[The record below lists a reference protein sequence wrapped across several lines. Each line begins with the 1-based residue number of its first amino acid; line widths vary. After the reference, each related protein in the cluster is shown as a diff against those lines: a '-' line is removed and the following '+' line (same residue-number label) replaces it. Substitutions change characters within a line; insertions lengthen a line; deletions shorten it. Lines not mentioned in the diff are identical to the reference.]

1 MGTKAPLI
9 HNICMID
16 TLEYHL
22 SVMEITINSSAMI
35 PSPSMA
41 GNEMKAVKRNILRN
55 IPLLSVGIFRYF
67 RKYRLCH
74 SVYHAQYE
82 LLSHAAPFVGLVV
95 IAHFYLGVVLTQY
108 DGEEIVV
115 DVIEYVGN

>member
-55 IPLLSVGIFRYF
+55 TRLMTQNLVKTLLMEPIVLLYGKIILVEEKMASYILIQYPRRIANKDSNPL
-67 RKYRLCH
+67 
-74 SVYHAQYE
+74 
-82 LLSHAAPFVGLVV
+82 
-95 IAHFYLGVVLTQY
+95 
-108 DGEEIVV
+108 
-115 DVIEYVGN
+115 

>member
-22 SVMEITINSSAMI
+22 SVMEMTINSSAMI

-55 IPLLSVGIFRYF
+55 TRCCRSVSSDIFASTGCATPFIMPSMNCCPMPHHLLDW
-67 RKYRLCH
+67 L
-74 SVYHAQYE
+74 
-82 LLSHAAPFVGLVV
+82 
-95 IAHFYLGVVLTQY
+95 
-108 DGEEIVV
+108 
-115 DVIEYVGN
+115 

>member
-22 SVMEITINSSAMI
+22 SVMEMTINSSAMI

-55 IPLLSVGIFRYF
+55 TRCCRSVSSDIFASTG
-67 RKYRLCH
+67 CH

-95 IAHFYLGVVLTQY
+95 IADFYLGVVLTQY

>member
-1 MGTKAPLI
+1 MP
-9 HNICMID
+9 
-16 TLEYHL
+16 
-22 SVMEITINSSAMI
+22 
-35 PSPSMA
+35 
-41 GNEMKAVKRNILRN
+41 
-55 IPLLSVGIFRYF
+55 VGIFRYF

>member
-1 MGTKAPLI
+1 MF
-9 HNICMID
+9 
-16 TLEYHL
+16 
-22 SVMEITINSSAMI
+22 
-35 PSPSMA
+35 
-41 GNEMKAVKRNILRN
+41 
-55 IPLLSVGIFRYF
+55 LLFYTYQSEFIFYPFLQFVGIFRYF